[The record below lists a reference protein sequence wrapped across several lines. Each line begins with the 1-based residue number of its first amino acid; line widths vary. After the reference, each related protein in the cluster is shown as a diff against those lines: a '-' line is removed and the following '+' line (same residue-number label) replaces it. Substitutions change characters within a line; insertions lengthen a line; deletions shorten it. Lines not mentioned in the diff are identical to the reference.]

1 MIRVLIV
8 EDDPMVAQINSDYI
22 RQVPYFHVAGIV
34 QNGKEAIAYLEKDQ
48 SINLIILDIY
58 MPKMNGI
65 EALEELR
72 RCSHDVDVI
81 FVTAA
86 KEKKLIQRG
95 LQLGAVD
102 YLIKPFTFERI
113 RLALEKYQQRYALF
127 QESSD
132 VSQEQLDALFK
143 VPGDSALPKGI
154 HAITLERIKDA
165 VRDADGDQLDLHGM
179 AEELSLS
186 LVTLRFYLDYM
197 VSMGELLKRTRYG
210 SVGRPTYV
218 YIKKNAQR

>member
-22 RQVPYFHVAGIV
+22 RRVPHFQVAGIV
-34 QNGKEAIAYLEKDQ
+34 QNGKEAIAYLEKDHT
-48 SINLIILDIY
+48 INLIILDIY
-58 MPKMNGI
+58 MPKMTGI

-86 KEKKLIQRG
+86 KEKKMIQRG

-102 YLIKPFTFERI
+102 YLIKPFTFDRI
-113 RLALEKYQQRYALF
+113 RLALEKYRQRYALF
-127 QESSD
+127 QKGSD

-143 VPGDSALPKGI
+143 VSADSALPKGI

-165 VRDADGDQLDLHGM
+165 VQDAEGEQLDLHGM
-179 AEELSLS
+179 ADTLSLS
-186 LVTLRFYLDYM
+186 LVTLRFYLDYL
-197 VSMGELLKRTRYG
+197 VSMGELLKQTKYG

-218 YIKKNAQR
+218 YIKKA